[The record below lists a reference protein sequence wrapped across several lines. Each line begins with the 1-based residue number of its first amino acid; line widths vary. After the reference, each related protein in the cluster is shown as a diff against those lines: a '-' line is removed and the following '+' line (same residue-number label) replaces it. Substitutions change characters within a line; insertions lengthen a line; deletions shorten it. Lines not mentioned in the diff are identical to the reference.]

1 MAILSKSL
9 VIAIAGTIE
18 QGLFSM
24 TVGYDK
30 HPGAAGTQPA
40 GRRRQSFGAPDRRL
54 VSEKWSWSVV
64 VTAKWSAMCR
74 ELRSQQKR
82 MWRLSRPCCALSLLH
97 QIAISMARFAG
108 CGLGVRRGPF
118 EACDPIYYAGYG
130 SGYRTTQALSRAGS
144 AMGAARTWRAIFTG
158 FAGPPVTRSR

>member
-9 VIAIAGTIE
+9 AIAIAGTIY

-108 CGLGVRRGPF
+108 CGLGVRRTFRGLRS
-118 EACDPIYYAGYG
+118 DLLRRLRQRISHY
-130 SGYRTTQALSRAGS
+130 TALSRAGS